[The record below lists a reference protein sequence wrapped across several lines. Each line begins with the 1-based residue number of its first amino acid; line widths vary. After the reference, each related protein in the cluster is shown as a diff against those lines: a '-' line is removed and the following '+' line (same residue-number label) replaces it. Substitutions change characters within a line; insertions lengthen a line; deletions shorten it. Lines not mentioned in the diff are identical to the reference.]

1 MSATS
6 TLTRR
11 RLVQLLVMGGFVAPE
26 LAESLQAREVI
37 TPEIL
42 ARAQKLL
49 DRDLDPARL
58 EAILPALQRNL
69 DFFQIV
75 RDLDIEDSVEPA
87 PIFRARGE

>member
-1 MSATS
+1 MSASS
-6 TLTRR
+6 TLSRR
-11 RLVQLLVMGGFVAPE
+11 RLVQLLVTGGLIAPE
-26 LAESLQAREVI
+26 IAESLQAREVV

-58 EAILPALQRNL
+58 ETILPAIQRNL

-75 RDLDIEDSVEPA
+75 RDLEIDDSVEPA
-87 PIFRARGE
+87 PLFRARGE